1 MIVNGY
7 KIEPFADLEG
17 ADFEWDNLEN
27 FKNSNLSGTILEG
40 LKI

>member
-7 KIEPFADLEG
+7 KIEPFAD
-17 ADFEWDNLEN
+17 FEWANLEN
-27 FKNSNLSGTILEG
+27 FKNSNLKGTILEG